1 MKKIILILLII
12 FPLTSCS
19 KKESS
24 GIKNENFSNTLR
36 DVEYIT
42 KKYVNYDKD
51 AKANMLS
58 IIDNDEYFQARI
70 KTNKEKELKSYIKEK
85 SSGNKKLKWIY
96 DNFDKLNY
104 GEKVLVGNDDD
115 ACDYVYNCHNNK
127 KDFNFFDGQSLNLHR
142 KTPYYLQW
150 DNRWAYDNLIGD
162 DNIGIAGCG
171 PTSMAMVLSR
181 LFDDEKINPKL
192 IAQDAK
198 NHMTGDGVYWS
209 FFEFEAKKYKV
220 KIEDIENTEKDLKNA
235 LKKGP
240 IVVSVKQGY
249 FTTGGHIMVIDSMK
263 DDKLLINDPNSI
275 KNSKIEWPYKDIQ
288 DQFVKLWLMYK

>member
-19 KKESS
+19 NKEKS

-58 IIDNDEYFQARI
+58 IIDNDKYLQARI
-70 KTNKEKELKSYIKEK
+70 KTNKEEDLKSYIKEK
-85 SSGNKKLKWIY
+85 SSVNKKLKWIY

-127 KDFNFFDGQSLNLHR
+127 KDFKFFDGQTINLHR

-150 DNRWAYDNLIGD
+150 DNRWAYDNLIGE

-171 PTSMAMVLSR
+171 PTSMAMILSR

-198 NHMTGDGVYWS
+198 NHMTEDGVYWS
-209 FFEFEAKKYKV
+209 FFEFEADKYKV
-220 KIEDIENTEKDLKNA
+220 KIEDIDNTEEDLKNA

-240 IVVSVKQGY
+240 LIVSVKQGY
-249 FTTGGHIMVIDSMK
+249 FTTGGHIMVIDSIK
-263 DDKLLINDPNSI
+263 DDQLLINDPNSI
-275 KNSKIEWPYKDIQ
+275 KNTKIEWPYKDIQ
-288 DQFVKLWLMYK
+288 DQIAKLWLIYK

>member
-19 KKESS
+19 KKENS

-198 NHMTGDGVYWS
+198 NHMTEDGVYWS

-220 KIEDIENTEKDLKNA
+220 KIEDIDNTEKDLKNA

>member
-198 NHMTGDGVYWS
+198 NHMTEDGVYWS

>member
-19 KKESS
+19 NKEKS

-58 IIDNDEYFQARI
+58 IIDNDKYLQARI
-70 KTNKEKELKSYIKEK
+70 KTNKEEDLKSYIKEK

-127 KDFNFFDGQSLNLHR
+127 KDFKFFDGQTINLHR

-198 NHMTGDGVYWS
+198 NHMTEDGIYWS
-209 FFEFEAKKYKV
+209 FFEFEADKYKV
-220 KIEDIENTEKDLKNA
+220 KIEDIDNTEEDLKNA

-240 IVVSVKQGY
+240 LIVSVKQGY
-249 FTTGGHIMVIDSMK
+249 FTTGGHIMVIDSIK

-275 KNSKIEWPYKDIQ
+275 KNTKIEWPYKDIQ
-288 DQFVKLWLMYK
+288 DQIVKLWLIYK